1 MDAKNFPA
9 IDTIWDYDQ
18 PQITELK
25 FRELLPAA
33 ERSGNQSYY
42 TELLTQLARTLSL
55 QRKFDD
61 AHEILN
67 KAAQLIGAQDMP
79 VAEIRYLLE
88 RGRAFNSAD
97 EKQKAITLFKEAYD
111 KALRYDEDFY
121 AVDAAHMLGIA
132 EKPPDQLY
140 WNTTAMEL
148 AEKSADVTAKKWLG
162 SLYNNIGWTYYDIN
176 DYNKALVF
184 FERALAW
191 RISQKD
197 ERGIFIAKWTIGR
210 TYRSLDKIDE
220 AVIIQHE
227 LLEEIQQKKLT
238 PSGFVFEELAECLFI
253 KKEFKEAK
261 AFFKKAYEILSKDIW
276 LKANEPARLERLS
289 RLGE

>member
-97 EKQKAITLFKEAYD
+97 EKQKAITLILFRIRCISFSEIKIGLAGWLSSVILLIDKMNPPADRAHSPFKVIFPFVGGRIETLFQKIRDPYFITTV
-111 KALRYDEDFY
+111 RINPQFNFIIYII
-121 AVDAAHMLGIA
+121 IA
-132 EKPPDQLY
+132 PNPFQVIVNVY
-140 WNTTAMEL
+140 C
-148 AEKSADVTAKKWLG
+148 
-162 SLYNNIGWTYYDIN
+162 
-176 DYNKALVF
+176 VF
-184 FERALAW
+184 SVFNQIPRA
-191 RISQKD
+191 
-197 ERGIFIAKWTIGR
+197 
-210 TYRSLDKIDE
+210 
-220 AVIIQHE
+220 
-227 LLEEIQQKKLT
+227 
-238 PSGFVFEELAECLFI
+238 
-253 KKEFKEAK
+253 
-261 AFFKKAYEILSKDIW
+261 
-276 LKANEPARLERLS
+276 
-289 RLGE
+289 GE